1 MNCSCLLADT
11 DDSGRSL
18 ALDIGK
24 RQCPIRPELWTYPAV
39 SSYRVLMSSNPGQP
53 SRPEQNEASRKE
65 AGAPAESVALKHAGR
80 AGFLGAMFLMATSAI
95 GPGFLTQTT
104 TFTVTLG
111 AAFAFA
117 ILVSILIDIAIQLNI
132 WRIIGISGRRAQD
145 LANSVLPGAGF
156 LLAAL
161 DVFGGLVFNIGNV
174 AGTSLG
180 LEALFGLDVRIG
192 GVISAVFA
200 IAVFLVRRAGVAMD
214 RVVVLGVVMLALTT
228 YVAISSSPPVGD
240 ALVESVNLG
249 NLDANFLAIT
259 TLIGGTVGGYI
270 VYAGAHRKVDNGV
283 RGVEN
288 VGEITRASVLGVG
301 ITAVMRVMLF
311 LAILGVVTAG
321 AKIDEGNPTASAFDA
336 ALGETGKIVF
346 GVVIWSAAIT
356 SVIGASYTSTSFLKV
371 FGSWVTTWE
380 RWVVVGFI
388 VVSTA
393 LFLLLGAEP
402 VRLLI
407 FAGAFN
413 GLILPVGL
421 GLLLWVAW
429 RRRDLIDGYRYPIWL
444 VVIGSA
450 AWLLTIYIGYKSLT
464 GLGDLF

>member
-1 MNCSCLLADT
+1 M
-11 DDSGRSL
+11 
-18 ALDIGK
+18 
-24 RQCPIRPELWTYPAV
+24 V
-39 SSYRVLMSSNPGQP
+39 MSPTSDPP
-53 SRPEQNEASRKE
+53 SRPAQNEPGGKE

-192 GVISAVFA
+192 GTISAVFA

-214 RVVVLGVVMLALTT
+214 RVVVVLGVVMLALTT

-240 ALVESVNLG
+240 ALIESVSLG

-270 VYAGAHRKVDNGV
+270 VYAGAHRMVDNGV

-288 VGEITRASVLGVG
+288 VGEITRASVLGVL

-311 LAILGVVTAG
+311 LAVLGVVTAG
-321 AKIDEGNPTASAFDA
+321 ANIDEGNPTASAFDA

-371 FGSWVTTWE
+371 FGGWVTTWE

-429 RRRDLIDGYRYPIWL
+429 RRRDLIDGYRYPLWL
-444 VVIGSA
+444 VLIGSA
-450 AWLLTIYIGYKSLT
+450 AWVLTIYIGYKSLT
-464 GLGDLF
+464 GLGELF

>member
-1 MNCSCLLADT
+1 
-11 DDSGRSL
+11 
-18 ALDIGK
+18 
-24 RQCPIRPELWTYPAV
+24 
-39 SSYRVLMSSNPGQP
+39 
-53 SRPEQNEASRKE
+53 
-65 AGAPAESVALKHAGR
+65 
-80 AGFLGAMFLMATSAI
+80 
-95 GPGFLTQTT
+95 
-104 TFTVTLG
+104 
-111 AAFAFA
+111 
-117 ILVSILIDIAIQLNI
+117 
-132 WRIIGISGRRAQD
+132 
-145 LANSVLPGAGF
+145 
-156 LLAAL
+156 
-161 DVFGGLVFNIGNV
+161 
-174 AGTSLG
+174 
-180 LEALFGLDVRIG
+180 
-192 GVISAVFA
+192 
-200 IAVFLVRRAGVAMD
+200 
-214 RVVVLGVVMLALTT
+214 
-228 YVAISSSPPVGD
+228 
-240 ALVESVNLG
+240 
-249 NLDANFLAIT
+249 
-259 TLIGGTVGGYI
+259 
-270 VYAGAHRKVDNGV
+270 
-283 RGVEN
+283 
-288 VGEITRASVLGVG
+288 
-301 ITAVMRVMLF
+301 MLF
-311 LAILGVVTAG
+311 LAVLGVVTAG
-321 AKIDEGNPTASAFDA
+321 ATIDEGNPTASAFDA

-429 RRRDLIDGYRYPIWL
+429 RRRDLIDGYRYPLWL